1 MTEMLE
7 TPVVWCQG
15 VDAPT
20 VSVVVPTK
28 NEAANIEPLVEA
40 LAHAL
45 AGLPAEVIFVDDSDD
60 DTSERIRDV
69 ASVSMPRDLEIRLF
83 ERHGRQRS
91 GGLSGAVLEGI
102 AAARSS
108 WVCVMD
114 GDLQHPP
121 DVVTDLLHAP
131 LVAMSISSSHRGTNR
146 RDPTPVSADGPASLS
161 PRCAARPRAA
171 CSRARSRR

>member
-1 MTEMLE
+1 M
-7 TPVVWCQG
+7 
-15 VDAPT
+15 
-20 VSVVVPTK
+20 
-28 NEAANIEPLVEA
+28 
-40 LAHAL
+40 
-45 AGLPAEVIFVDDSDD
+45 DDSDD

-69 ASVSMPRDLEIRLF
+69 ASVSRPRDLEIRLF

-121 DVVTDLLHAP
+121 DVVTDLLHA
-131 LVAMSISSSHRGTNR
+131 
-146 RDPTPVSADGPASLS
+146 
-161 PRCAARPRAA
+161 AA
-171 CSRARSRR
+171 CGDVDLVIASRYQPSGSNTGLGGRSRKFVSTLCGTAACRLFSRTLAR